1 MILLAA
7 PATQVAF
14 TNCPQFTKCITKI
27 DGTTIDNAEDL
38 DLVMTMYNLIYLNT
52 VQIIL
57 RQQEIYGFIQKMKQ
71 LISMQILLMI
81 IILNLLNIWINH

>member
-7 PATQVAF
+7 PAAQVAF
-14 TNCPQFTKCITKI
+14 TNCAQFTKCITKI

-71 LISMQILLMI
+71 LILMQILLMI